1 MSAHQEMPQV
11 PQPPASDCLPPVP
24 RLRIAVLN
32 RVFAL
37 RGGGAESYSVRIV
50 EELAARHEV
59 HVFAQEIAHDHP
71 GVRYHRIRIGLRKP
85 RWLNQ
90 LAFAWATWR
99 ATRAGFDI
107 VHSHENTW
115 HGDIHSIHVKS
126 VRQSLLGGRA
136 GVALALRWMKI
147 VLSPRLLTY
156 LGFESSRYSARA
168 GRRVVLASQALWR
181 EAAQVYPG
189 AVPRMRVVTPGVRLP
204 AGPAPDRAAARAA
217 LGLAHAGPLL
227 LFVANDYARKGLET
241 LLQALPLLPAD
252 VALAVVGKGGQ
263 IARFRAQG
271 QALGVAERVHFLGPR
286 DDVGPAYDAA
296 DVLVH
301 PTREDSFAMVV
312 PEAMAHGLPV
322 VVSAAPWCGISELLR
337 DGQDAL
343 LLADPLD
350 AGELAERVGT
360 LLADAAM
367 RRRLRDAGLAFAADH
382 TWAAAAQ
389 AFEAIYSESMSGRG
403 AERGTG
409 RRVARPEPGFP
420 PSRE

>member
-1 MSAHQEMPQV
+1 MSPGQEMPDAPHRPV
-11 PQPPASDCLPPVP
+11 SSGLPTLP

-50 EELAARHEV
+50 EALAARHEV
-59 HVFAQEIAHDHP
+59 HVFAQEIAHEHP
-71 GVRYHRIRIGLRKP
+71 GVHYHRIRLALRKP

-99 ATRAGFDI
+99 TTRQGFDI

-126 VRQSLLGGRA
+126 VRRSLLAGRG
-136 GVALALRWMKI
+136 GVALALRWIKI
-147 VLSPRLLTY
+147 ALSPRLLTY
-156 LGFESSRYSARA
+156 LGFEAARYAARP
-168 GRRVVLASQALWR
+168 GRLVVLASESLRR
-181 EAAQVYPG
+181 EAAQVYPD
-189 AVPRMRVVTPGVRLP
+189 AVPRMRVVTPGVHLP
-204 AGPAPDRAAARAA
+204 ASAAPDQAAARAL

-241 LLQALPLLPAD
+241 LLEAMVSLPSDA
-252 VALAVVGKGGQ
+252 ALAVVGKGDQ
-263 IARFRAQG
+263 IARFRAQA
-271 QALGVAERVHFLGPR
+271 QAMGVGARVHFLGPR

-296 DVLVH
+296 DLLVH

-337 DGQDAL
+337 DGEDAL

-350 AGELAERVGT
+350 ASELAERVGM
-360 LLADAAM
+360 LLQDAA
-367 RRRLRDAGLAFAADH
+367 LRAQLREAGLTFAAAH

-389 AFEAIYSESMSGRG
+389 AFEAIYSESMSRCG
-403 AERGTG
+403 A
-409 RRVARPEPGFP
+409 
-420 PSRE
+420 